1 MDNTHHNG
9 HGPAHDKGQ
18 HHTTS
23 AIENI
28 PVSRGVS
35 FLIRKAE
42 KLTTA
47 LYMVTDIMS
56 DRDPMKWKVRE
67 IAVDVLSDIT
77 VSAHSTSA
85 ERMSVF
91 RSVMRKVERVV
102 SFLEIAETAQMMSEM
117 NSTILRKEYLG
128 LKDAIEAEWHHIYDD
143 SKRILAR
150 AVVSAGEVKDTS
162 EAPIPAT
169 LTGTST
175 REEAELIDDG
185 LTPVMPPTPAPRFSL
200 AEALAKKE
208 ERKDEEKEE
217 LNVDEHLTAPLAK
230 EEHMKIQFVAP
241 KREPVTVTPGGSFAT
256 PKLHI
261 ERLREGSLRPEVI
274 AKEAQKET
282 SKEGQA
288 EGRREE
294 RGLKDAPTPRAY
306 VPASRPDLTP
316 SESTPKVLLEKEA
329 PKPFGEIRKNTVP
342 QASTPTTF
350 ERPRP
355 RLIDMHDDGN
365 AGFGRARSEN
375 DRDDRRKIILALIKQ
390 KPSLTVKDIV
400 KSIPNVSE
408 KTIQRELLAM
418 VAEGILSKRGE
429 RRWSTY
435 SLRDE

>member
-9 HGPAHDKGQ
+9 HGATSDKGQ

-143 SKRILAR
+143 SKHILAR
-150 AVVSAGEVKDTS
+150 AVVSAGEVKDTPEPHAS
-162 EAPIPAT
+162 AT
-169 LTGTST
+169 ATDT
-175 REEAELIDDG
+175 REEEEPNPINDG
-185 LTPVMPPTPAPRFSL
+185 LTPVMPSTPAPRFSL

-208 ERKDEEKEE
+208 EAKDEEKEE
-217 LNVDEHLTAPLAK
+217 LNVDEHLTAPITK
-230 EEHMKIQFVAP
+230 EEHMKIQFVAQ
-241 KREPVTVTPGGSFAT
+241 KREPVTVASAGTPAT
-256 PKLHI
+256 PKLHV
-261 ERLREGSLRPEVI
+261 ERLSEGSSRPQATV
-274 AKEAQKET
+274 KEAQSERV
-282 SKEGQA
+282 E

-294 RGLKDAPTPRAY
+294 RGPRNFNTARVTTPAPRPTLVSTGSTERGLLERETPRPLAQTTK
-306 VPASRPDLTP
+306 STTP
-316 SESTPKVLLEKEA
+316 E
-329 PKPFGEIRKNTVP
+329 
-342 QASTPTTF
+342 ASTPSTF

-390 KPSLTVKDIV
+390 KPSLTVKDIA

>member
-9 HGPAHDKGQ
+9 SAHDKGQ

-150 AVVSAGEVKDTS
+150 AVVSAGEVKDTP
-162 EAPIPAT
+162 EAPTPIT
-169 LTGTST
+169 LTDTNA
-175 REEAELIDDG
+175 EEELDHVDDG

-200 AEALAKKE
+200 AEALAKKD
-208 ERKDEEKEE
+208 ERKDEKKEE
-217 LNVDEHLTAPLAK
+217 LNVDEHLTTPLAK
-230 EEHMKIQFVAP
+230 EEHVKIQFVAQ
-241 KREPVTVTPGGSFAT
+241 KREPVTVASTAPLTP

-261 ERLREGSLRPEVI
+261 ERLRETPARPVAEKFE
-274 AKEAQKET
+274 AKRPGVQHSSSTPVRPSVAPTAPQSVKTSPENLAQ
-282 SKEGQA
+282 
-288 EGRREE
+288 RP
-294 RGLKDAPTPRAY
+294 APTPATSA
-306 VPASRPDLTP
+306 PTP
-316 SESTPKVLLEKEA
+316 V
-329 PKPFGEIRKNTVP
+329 FD
-342 QASTPTTF
+342 
-350 ERPRP
+350 RPRP
-355 RLIDMHDDGN
+355 RLIDMRDDGN
-365 AGFGRARSEN
+365 PGFGRARSEN
-375 DRDDRRKIILALIKQ
+375 DREDRRKIILALIKQ
-390 KPSLTVKDIV
+390 KPSLTVKDIG
-400 KSIPNVSE
+400 KSIPHVSE

-418 VAEGILSKRGE
+418 VAEGILAKRGE

>member
-9 HGPAHDKGQ
+9 HGATSDKGQ

-150 AVVSAGEVKDTS
+150 AVVSAGEAKDTL
-162 EAPIPAT
+162 EAPASTT
-169 LTGTST
+169 LADTSA
-175 REEAELIDDG
+175 REEVDPIDDG

-200 AEALAKKE
+200 AEALSKKDE
-208 ERKDEEKEE
+208 TKDEEKEE
-217 LNVDEHLTAPLAK
+217 LNVDEHLTTPLAK
-230 EEHMKIQFVAP
+230 EEHMKIQFVAQ
-241 KREPVTVTPGGSFAT
+241 KREPVVVAHGGTPST
-256 PKLHI
+256 PKLHV
-261 ERLREGSLRPEVI
+261 ERLAEGTPRPQATV
-274 AKEAQKET
+274 KEAQGERA
-282 SKEGQA
+282 E

-294 RGLKDAPTPRAY
+294 RGLKNTPFARPTAPAPRPNLMPTESARRALIEKDSSRSLIETPKSATRETN
-306 VPASRPDLTP
+306 TP
-316 SESTPKVLLEKEA
+316 S
-329 PKPFGEIRKNTVP
+329 
-342 QASTPTTF
+342 TF

-390 KPSLTVKDIV
+390 KPSLTVKDIA
-400 KSIPNVSE
+400 KSIPHVSE

-418 VAEGILSKRGE
+418 VAEGILAKRGE